1 MAGRTYYIK
10 TIHTY
15 YACPALFGYE
25 QSVYGNMYIYVCIY
39 VCVCAGVCVCVCVCV
54 LSGNIFKFIILK

>member
-39 VCVCAGVCVCVCVCV
+39 VCVCAGVCVCVFVFVYVC
-54 LSGNIFKFIILK
+54 